1 MRFKFKE
8 FYGTS
13 RNKTNENQQRVFLE
27 IRYRSVSLYMRNS
40 EATKENIL
48 KRSGVLFNTKGYKAT
63 SISNITDATG
73 LTKGAIYRHFTNKH
87 ELELETLM
95 HLSTIMFEKLR
106 DRVKEQNTAG
116 NKLRA
121 VFKFFESYID
131 SPPVKGGC
139 PLMNAAVEA
148 EHAHPGLRKG
158 ALKILTTYRESLLAI
173 LNNGIK
179 YKQINPDIDVQ
190 LYATL
195 FFASLEG
202 AVMMSKLS
210 GNDSDIKRTVVYL
223 EKQLKEIEV

>member
-1 MRFKFKE
+1 
-8 FYGTS
+8 
-13 RNKTNENQQRVFLE
+13 
-27 IRYRSVSLYMRNS
+27 MRNS
-40 EATKENIL
+40 EATKETIL

-87 ELELETLM
+87 ELELETLV
-95 HLSTIMFEKLR
+95 HLSSIMFEKLR
-106 DRVKEQNTAG
+106 DKVKEQNTAG

-148 EHAHPGLRKG
+148 EHAHPALRKG

-210 GNDSDIKRTVVYL
+210 GNDSDIKRTVAFL